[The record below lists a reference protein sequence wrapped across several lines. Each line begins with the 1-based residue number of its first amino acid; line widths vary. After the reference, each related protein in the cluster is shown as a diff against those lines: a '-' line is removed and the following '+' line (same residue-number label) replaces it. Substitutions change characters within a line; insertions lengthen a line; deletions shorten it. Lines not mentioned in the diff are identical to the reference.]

1 VLVRFPEFCGEGMK
15 KITRVG
21 ALILLAL
28 SLASGVLGQTSTA
41 VPQPNSQDNE
51 PAVSAPGKSAPVSN
65 SPYGADYVIGAD
77 DMLHISVWKE
87 PDLTVSLPVR
97 PDGKISLPLLDDVTA
112 AGLTPMHLANEI
124 TTRLKKFI
132 ADPRVTVVV
141 TAMNSQR
148 IFVTGE
154 VVHSGPVPL
163 LPNMTVLQALSAA
176 GFNQFSNLKGIYLL
190 RMDNGKQVKLPFN
203 YKEVVKGKHP
213 EQNIQLRPGDT
224 VVVP

>member
-1 VLVRFPEFCGEGMK
+1 MK
-15 KITRVG
+15 KITRAG
-21 ALILLAL
+21 ALMFLAL
-28 SLASGVLGQTSTA
+28 SLASGMMGQTNPA
-41 VPQPNSQDNE
+41 APQPGSQVNE
-51 PAVSAPGKSAPVSN
+51 AAASAPDKSTLVST
-65 SPYGADYVIGAD
+65 SPYVADYVIGAD
-77 DMLHISVWKE
+77 DILHISVWKE

-97 PDGKISLPLLDDVTA
+97 PDGKISMPLLDDVVA

-124 TTRLKKFI
+124 TARLRKFI

-190 RMDNGKQVKLPFN
+190 RMENSKQVKLPFN

>member
-1 VLVRFPEFCGEGMK
+1 
-15 KITRVG
+15 
-21 ALILLAL
+21 
-28 SLASGVLGQTSTA
+28 
-41 VPQPNSQDNE
+41 
-51 PAVSAPGKSAPVSN
+51 
-65 SPYGADYVIGAD
+65 
-77 DMLHISVWKE
+77 
-87 PDLTVSLPVR
+87 
-97 PDGKISLPLLDDVTA
+97 
-112 AGLTPMHLANEI
+112 LANEI
-124 TTRLKKFI
+124 TARLRKFI

-190 RMDNGKQVKLPFN
+190 RMENSKQVKLPFN